1 MKKVRYA
8 LGAVGAV
15 PAIGL
20 MAPVTTAAVNAPA
33 QKTTAKTVSLR
44 HSSASPAATG
54 CTGSTKA
61 TATAMSAK
69 LTFWHT
75 FHPAYD
81 TSCIGT
87 VDTSFFGVVYNAS
100 SDRVRIYARS
110 LGGKK
115 HLIHTYWKHHAS
127 AHFFSVGVHT
137 SFGYPPIQVC
147 TAAVNTNTS
156 VVEQGP
162 LCKSVG

>member
-61 TATAMSAK
+61 TASIHSVK
-69 LTFWHT
+69 LEFWHT
-75 FHPAYD
+75 FHPGIRHLMHRHRGNGLLH
-81 TSCIGT
+81 TPVQLFLRSCQ
-87 VDTSFFGVVYNAS
+87 DLRAQ
-100 SDRVRIYARS
+100 A
-110 LGGKK
+110 
-115 HLIHTYWKHHAS
+115 
-127 AHFFSVGVHT
+127 
-137 SFGYPPIQVC
+137 
-147 TAAVNTNTS
+147 
-156 VVEQGP
+156 
-162 LCKSVG
+162 